1 MVVEYPGS
9 STYEMKINDILINY
23 TEDITK
29 FNKKV
34 KDLKGIKKR
43 IKNNESKKKKL
54 IFEKKKELT
63 YKRGNHLLNKKIEEL
78 DYWIDYL
85 YFSHKIL
92 IVILVIIIIVSLIY
106 KKLNSKFNL

>member
-43 IKNNESKKKKL
+43 IKNNESKKKK
-54 IFEKKKELT
+54 I
-63 YKRGNHLLNKKIEEL
+63 
-78 DYWIDYL
+78 
-85 YFSHKIL
+85 
-92 IVILVIIIIVSLIY
+92 
-106 KKLNSKFNL
+106 NL